1 MMTILFTFIFIFELC
16 AWWCCVYARVSGGQG
31 MVSDVLIV
39 ELKKVERRP
48 MWVLGTILGSLASEV
63 HVFNY

>member
-1 MMTILFTFIFIFELC
+1 
-16 AWWCCVYARVSGGQG
+16 
-31 MVSDVLIV
+31 MVSDVLTV

-48 MWVLGTILGSLASEV
+48 MWVLGTILGSSASEV